1 MKQAIQSIIS
11 DYLLPDLD
19 LLRDRDRRGGG
30 LRDRLGERDRDRPTK
45 IQNKCLLQYYGKNL
59 PLPVSQ
65 SSRTTNFKVTARPF
79 ISRPSSSSTALSAS

>member
-1 MKQAIQSIIS
+1 MICFVIEIAVVVDYVIVLVNAIVIDQ
-11 DYLLPDLD
+11 
-19 LLRDRDRRGGG
+19 LRF
-30 LRDRLGERDRDRPTK
+30 K
-45 IQNKCLLQYYGKNL
+45 IKICYNIKNL